1 MLDIAYEFKQI
12 CESSDRQLKQYNAPI
27 YKIIEADSLNPNNI
41 VPQNGTK
48 NEDYSENEVY
58 DSIESVYDSNVSII

>member
-12 CESSDRQLKQYNAPI
+12 CEASDRQLKQYNAPI
-27 YKIIEADSLNPNNI
+27 YKIIEADSLNANNI

-58 DSIESVYDSNVSII
+58 GSIESVYDSNVSII